1 MSVPSIKKNNM
12 STKSKI
18 SENIRNRR
26 SSPYNRSKDYTY
38 LNIII
43 KENEKY
49 NKKLLLSLGHELYMN
64 YFDRVSRSVDAVE
77 NQRIQT
83 ALFNLISSLSNDEL
97 KILGLYQ
104 KTESELLAEQISLR
118 NQLLSNASFTF
129 HCSVSNVSNKKYL
142 VISNFKREQRL
153 IPGKKYI
160 FDLQHPSNAGTL
172 LSFSQNKYQYKDIEN
187 ITFIGDPGTSNS
199 YLVYTPSDFLSYSSI
214 FVYNKRDTSKGSFDI
229 FAYATREMIIE
240 TPYRNKDN
248 KLSVIKTPINID
260 NIVGIVEK
268 NILHQIE
275 YNGPRYIFTSDASY
289 NQIIGETGVDIPSD
303 WRNQLKFLSSIYD
316 GIRYGVYY
324 GYYKIELK
332 LRRHDKIAILNR
344 GENSEGIDKGSL
356 IQIASHSDEV
366 ETIYLEGLDETGEL
380 DGNYNFYKNDIVI
393 KVLGNFETCSLYSKL
408 FGYSQM
414 EDILVFDQRYANN
427 SAINFDG
434 YVDISGG
441 TDNTLLCLHPET
453 DVHFHEIDDRY
464 FMTFNY
470 SDGQSYDDISNNR
483 YALYMGQ
490 YVIKNVPADR
500 PIALIN
506 FGKEQYIK
514 YFGSTFY
521 KKRLGPDGQMYDFFY
536 GSMIIQVFGDFG
548 NISLYEY
555 NDGYCGGEDLF
566 IFSDICSDFSDNF
579 VDWYETVNLSNG
591 YSDYTTPNIDI
602 SYDTIHQLESY
613 IDCSFVSGKLIFDG
627 IDDVNTKYGL
637 NVGNYVLMDVPQDNA
652 IAFLNSQNEHLFY
665 YDGFHPFKIRQTAA
679 DGNDY
684 DFYYGNVNIYIH
696 DDFSQLSYV
705 TINNGLSAGGFRK
718 LIFNEGVDVSFGEA
732 IPHYGI
738 TSNYPALQ
746 SASQDPPQDYQI
758 TVRLI
763 VKKSETSEEYAT
775 FSFSGRDRN
784 GPIDDN
790 VSNPHLKFSVGDQV
804 YFTFQYFNS
813 YYVFGIFERFQPIT
827 NNLIITN
834 NLNTSNTTIRWYPN
848 IALTNQFYYRSDD
861 SNPFMKGKITVTN
874 NAFGDININLL
885 AKNVQDEEN
894 DISILFSSFT
904 FTFDYPI
911 VIDNTKKIYIY
922 NNEQDTIEHTFSGS
936 VLYVSNVKTMVF
948 DPEFTQYNEF
958 SLDFDTSYSML
969 IEPEL
974 VQNIYYNGLSQE
986 ILSYGDISAQKI
998 LTFETETK
1006 NAPIIISIS
1015 PSSAS
1020 VMDICGTID
1029 IEFDRSIRFDYSKS
1043 VQFKSPSG
1051 DLISN
1056 TSISVS
1062 TNVLSIIFDNLDYEI
1077 NYELVVD
1084 DLAIVDLS
1092 NVELNISSSVL
1103 NGYTLTTVSD
1113 PRPELKYFYPNDLL
1127 PTVYYDSSL
1136 SLIFSHPVY
1145 INTEIEEYSST
1156 TILNIVD
1163 KQINLI
1169 IDTID
1174 VSSSSDLLRISGDG
1188 TNTIHITPIEP
1199 FIDVSNQGG
1208 EYEINIT
1215 DYAFKDI
1222 SNNFYE
1228 NGSTDTVTFTS
1239 SDSSGT
1245 SVEELHLEGSDSYD
1259 TSFNTSVSVVS
1270 YNSNNYFVFNNNAS
1284 YTGKRYILS
1293 KNSTHTIADI
1303 PQEHP
1308 IAILNKGMEDVISYS
1323 VIDDEPIVID
1333 VSGGSLDNESTGD
1346 KFIFSDQDENIIIMN
1361 DGSYKFMRGR
1371 TYHFNNNTINTSMS
1385 LVIYCNGTEYTLSNG
1400 TTNPLVITF
1409 ASDHSVEDGELYHT
1423 IESSESGS
1431 SDQINMSFLHKT
1443 VNETDENGNGD
1454 YDFYY
1459 GSIIVNAHN
1468 AFGSVS
1474 YYCFNHGYMGGK
1486 YAFTNYDT
1494 FS

>member
-1 MSVPSIKKNNM
+1 MSVPSIKNNNV

-83 ALFNLISSLSNDEL
+83 ALFNIMGSLNDDEL

-104 KTESELLAEQISLR
+104 KTESELLAEQISIR

-129 HCSVSNVSNKKYL
+129 HCSVANVSNKKYL

-172 LSFSQNKYQYKDIEN
+172 LSFSQNKYQYKDIEG
-187 ITFIGDPGTSNS
+187 ITFIGEPGTSNS
-199 YLVYTPSDFLSYSSI
+199 YLVYSPSNLLSYSSI
-214 FVYNKRDTSKGSFDI
+214 FVYNKRDVSKRSFDI
-229 FAYATREMIIE
+229 FAYATRQIIIE
-240 TPYRNKDN
+240 TPYRDKDN
-248 KLSVIKTPINID
+248 KLSVIKAPINID

-268 NILHQIE
+268 NILHQTE

-289 NQIIGETGVDIPSD
+289 NKIIEETGVDIASD
-303 WRNQLKFLSSIYD
+303 WRNQSKFISSIYD
-316 GIRYGVYY
+316 GIKYGMYY
-324 GYYKIELK
+324 GYYNIELK
-332 LRRHDKIAILNR
+332 LRRRDKIAILNR
-344 GENSEGIDKGSL
+344 GKNSGGIDKSSL
-356 IQIASHSDEV
+356 IQIASHSGEV

-380 DGNYNFYKNDIVI
+380 DGSYNFYKNNIVI
-393 KVLGNFETCSLYSKL
+393 KVLGDFETCSLYSKL

-441 TDNTLLCLHPET
+441 TNNTLLCLHPESN
-453 DVHFHEIDDRY
+453 VHFHEIDDGY

-470 SDGQSYDDISNNR
+470 SNGQNYDDISNNR

-490 YVIKNVPADR
+490 YVIKNVPAGR

-521 KKRLGPDGQMYDFFY
+521 KSRLGPDGQLYDFFY
-536 GSMIIQVFGDFG
+536 GSVIIHVFGDFG

-555 NDGYCGGEDLF
+555 NNGYCGGEDLF

-579 VDWYETVNLSNG
+579 IDWYETVDLFDGS
-591 YSDYTTPNIDI
+591 SDYFTPTIYDI
-602 SYDTIHQLESY
+602 SYDTIHQLSSY

-637 NVGNYVLMDVPQDNA
+637 NVGNYVLMDVPQVNA
-652 IAFLNSQNEHLFY
+652 IAFLNNQNEDVFY
-665 YDGFHPFKIRQTAA
+665 YDGYHPHKIRQTAA

-684 DFYYGNVNIYIH
+684 DFYYGNVNIYINA
-696 DDFSQLSYV
+696 DFAQMSYV
-705 TINNGLSAGGFRK
+705 TLNNGLSAGGFRK
-718 LIFNEGVDVSFGEA
+718 LIFNEGLDVSFGEA
-732 IPHYGI
+732 IPHYGV
-738 TSNYPALQ
+738 TSNYPILQ

-758 TVRLI
+758 TVRVI
-763 VKKSETSEEYAT
+763 IKKSQNSEDYAT

-784 GPIDDN
+784 GEIDYSA
-790 VSNPHLKFSVGDQV
+790 SNPHLKFSVGDHV

-813 YYVFGIFERFQPIT
+813 DYVFGIFDRFQPIT
-827 NNLIITN
+827 NNLLITN

-874 NAFGDININLL
+874 NAFSEINIKMKE
-885 AKNVQDEEN
+885 KNVEDEQN

-911 VIDNTKKIYIY
+911 VIDDTKKIYIY
-922 NNEQDTIEHTFSGS
+922 NNEQDTIEHTFSGNII
-936 VLYVSNVKTMVF
+936 YVSNVETMVF
-948 DPEFTQYNEF
+948 NTGFTEYNDF
-958 SLDFDTSYSML
+958 SLEFDTSYSIL
-969 IEPEL
+969 IDPDL
-974 VQNIYYNGLSQE
+974 VQNIYFNGISQE
-986 ILSYGDISAQKI
+986 IFSYGDISAQKI

-1006 NAPIIISIS
+1006 NAPETDTIS
-1015 PSSAS
+1015 PSSGS
-1020 VMDICGTID
+1020 VVDICGTID
-1029 IEFDRSIRFDYSKS
+1029 VVFDRTVRFDYSKS
-1043 VQFKSPSG
+1043 IQFRNPSG

-1056 TSISVS
+1056 TSINASS
-1062 TNVLSIIFDNLDYEI
+1062 NILTIRYDNLDYGITYEI
-1077 NYELVVD
+1077 VVD
-1084 DLAIVDLS
+1084 DYAIVDLS
-1092 NVELNISSSVL
+1092 NVEVDISSSLL
-1103 NGYTLTTVSD
+1103 NDYTITIIDD
-1113 PRPELKYFYPNDLL
+1113 PKPQLRYFYPNNLV
-1127 PTVYYDSSL
+1127 PTLYYDSSI

-1145 INTEIEEYSST
+1145 INMEVQEYIDT
-1156 TILNIVD
+1156 AIVTITNKDTDTLF
-1163 KQINLI
+1163 
-1169 IDTID
+1169 DTID
-1174 VSSSSDLLRISGDG
+1174 FVTYPGDTERISGNG
-1188 TNTIHITPIEP
+1188 TNTIHISPIEP
-1199 FIDVSNQGG
+1199 FIDASNQGG

-1228 NGSTDTVTFTS
+1228 NGTTDNVTFTT

-1245 SVEELHLEGSDSYD
+1245 SVEELHAQG
-1259 TSFNTSVSVVS
+1259 TVSVVS
-1270 YNSNNYFVFNNNAS
+1270 YNSNNYFVFNDNTS
-1284 YTGKRYILS
+1284 YTGKRYILN
-1293 KNSTHTIADI
+1293 KNSTHTITNI

-1323 VIDDEPIVID
+1323 VINDVPIAID
-1333 VSGGSLDNESTGD
+1333 VCGGSFANESSGD
-1346 KFIFSDQDENIIIMN
+1346 KFIFSDEDGNIIIMN

-1371 TYHFNNNTINTSMS
+1371 TYHFQNNTINTSMS
-1385 LVIYCNGTEYTLSNG
+1385 LVIYCNGTKYTLSSE

-1409 ASDHSVEDGELYHT
+1409 ASDHNLEDGELYHT
-1423 IESSESGS
+1423 IESSADGS
-1431 SDQINMSFLHKT
+1431 SNQINMSFLHKT
-1443 VNETDENGNGD
+1443 VDETDENGNGD

-1459 GSIIVNAHN
+1459 GSIDIDAHN